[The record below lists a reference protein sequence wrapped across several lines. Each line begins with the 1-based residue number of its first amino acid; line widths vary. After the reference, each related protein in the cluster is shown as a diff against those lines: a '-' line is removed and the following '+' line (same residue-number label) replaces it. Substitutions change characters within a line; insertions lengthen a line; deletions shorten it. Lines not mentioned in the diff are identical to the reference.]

1 MSAFKSGEIRLLVAT
16 TVVEVGV
23 DVPNATLMV
32 IENPE
37 RLGLAQLHQLRGR
50 VGRGHRQSACI
61 LLYEP
66 PIGTVARERL
76 QTIRDSQDG
85 FHIAERD
92 LALRGPGEVLGVRQT
107 GDVGFRIADLAEHAS
122 FEEVAFLL
130 LVGHKPSTAEIT
142 AFRDEVAGLR
152 AVPAS
157 VRASSDVWVDAL
169 MGRITGPTVIT
180 DVRFP
185 NEVTA
190 IANHGGIVV
199 RVVRPGVCPARGH
212 ISETSLD
219 DLDLPVIVNDGS
231 LDELRRS
238 LLEFVK
244 AQPLTP

>member
-1 MSAFKSGEIRLLVAT
+1 MADRMIPLV
-16 TVVEVGV
+16 
-23 DVPNATLMV
+23 
-32 IENPE
+32 
-37 RLGLAQLHQLRGR
+37 GLAGYAGSGKDAAASALVDAGYARRGF
-50 VGRGHRQSACI
+50 A
-61 LLYEP
+61 
-66 PIGTVARERL
+66 
-76 QTIRDSQDG
+76 D
-85 FHIAERD
+85 
-92 LALRGPGEVLGVRQT
+92 ALK
-107 GDVGFRIADLAEHAS
+107 DLAERIGWDGAKDDTGRR
-122 FEEVAFLL
+122 LL
-130 LVGHKPSTAEIT
+130 QELGVGCRNVLGA
-142 AFRDEVAGLR
+142 
-152 AVPAS
+152 
-157 VRASSDVWVDAL
+157 DVWVDAL